1 MLEKDWRATA
11 KLAPNSQSDA
21 PVQAYLLPRKHDNKS
36 VGILSLNKP
45 KALNALDLEMV
56 QILTRYLS
64 EWQAD
69 SDIVAVLLIGEGD
82 KAFCA
87 GGDVVSMYRAMQ
99 EMREQEKLARNDSLA
114 EAPSFIQDFF
124 TQEYQLDYFISQ
136 YPKPIICWGTG
147 IVMGGGLG
155 LFAAAKHAVVT
166 ETSHIAM
173 PEITIGLFPDVGGS
187 YFLNRMPKGMGLFL
201 GLTGAS
207 INAKDA
213 LFLGLAGHVLHSS
226 VFSQLLERLIS
237 SPELQ
242 DQDVS
247 KILHDLQSSPE
258 SNSPELAELSG
269 KLQGFKDAFAP
280 LADLNNVHAIDNALV
295 AISEQEKENVWLQK
309 ALRSMHRGSPIT
321 AHLVVEQLRRGKDL
335 SLAACFQ
342 QEINIAVSCSMHGEF
357 QEGVRA
363 LLIDKDRQA
372 NWRFKTWDEVPENF
386 IDSHFAYFEASKNP
400 LLDIDSV
407 LTTNNAV

>member
-1 MLEKDWRATA
+1 MLEKDWLSGA
-11 KLAPNSQSDA
+11 KLAPNSHIDA
-21 PVQAYLLPRKHDNKS
+21 PVTAHLLPREQGNTFLG
-36 VGILSLNKP
+36 VLRLNKP

-56 QILTRYLS
+56 QVLTGFLS
-64 EWQAD
+64 EWQKD
-69 SDIVAVLLIGEGD
+69 VSVSAVLLLGEGE

-87 GGDVVSMYRAMQ
+87 GGDVVSMHRAMQ
-99 EMREQEKLARNDSLA
+99 EQREQENLAPNDTLDK
-114 EAPSFIQDFF
+114 APGFIQDFF

-136 YPKPIICWGTG
+136 YPKPIVCWGTG

-155 LFAAAKHAVVT
+155 LFAAAKHAIVT

-187 YFLNRMPKGMGLFL
+187 YFLNKMPTGMGLFL

-213 LFLGLAGHVLHSS
+213 LFLGLAKHVLHSS
-226 VFSQLLERLIS
+226 ALPQLVEHLLR
-237 SPELQ
+237 SPQLA

-247 KILHDLQSSPE
+247 AILDDLQVSPE
-258 SNSPELAELSG
+258 SQSPELEALSG
-269 KLQGFKDAFAP
+269 KLPPFKDAFASF
-280 LADLNNVHAIDNALV
+280 ADLNGVQDI
-295 AISEQEKENVWLQK
+295 EQVLKEIASQHEDNVWLQK
-309 ALRSMHRGSPIT
+309 ALKGLQRGSPIT
-321 AHLVVEQLRRGKDL
+321 AHLVVEQLRRGRDL

-372 NWRFKTWDEVPENF
+372 KWRYKGWGDVPESF
-386 IDSHFAYFEASKNP
+386 IASHFTYFDVSENP
-400 LLDIDSV
+400 LLHIDSV
-407 LTTNNAV
+407 LTAN